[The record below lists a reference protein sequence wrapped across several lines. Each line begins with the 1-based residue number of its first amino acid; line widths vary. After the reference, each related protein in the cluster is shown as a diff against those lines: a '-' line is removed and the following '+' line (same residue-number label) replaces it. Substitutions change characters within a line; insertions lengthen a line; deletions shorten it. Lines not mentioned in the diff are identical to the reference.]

1 MEGIGNIS
9 NHSVIGKI
17 GSEATLFS
25 IEKCIEVE
33 KEEMVPRNLTT
44 KERENLIVGLNLH
57 AQLATVL

>member
-1 MEGIGNIS
+1 
-9 NHSVIGKI
+9 
-17 GSEATLFS
+17 LFS